1 MPLTRREIL
10 LGGAAICVP
19 GAASAALGLRWNG
32 GHIGRFFPQASAA
45 ESTLPDTLIDSILER
60 GGWSPSADDNTQGE
74 TLKTD
79 FVKSVILD
87 YRDKPQERSAQSG
100 LGLLALTLSVAQWGI
115 DDPEGLPQDP
125 AQNDWKAQTSH
136 NTGKHLMSYGV
147 GGVGIAHLDQG
158 DLLAFMRY
166 VLEAGLVPDYHRAAF
181 TRLTVPSLYPATHG
195 GVYGQ
200 LRAAGECAPLAI
212 DVDLD
217 GAVFKHFKNSHNV
230 GYCQKYKN
238 PSLTSLDWQTFRTWI
253 RAALRTK
260 EGQRWVFR
268 FWLEKYWDK
277 SLARVPPGEGVTE
290 ELLIN
295 VRIRNSLPAC
305 ADKAVLAP
313 ALDVNARVQRELDE
327 YAKCAPSAYERRR
340 ALMLRPVVL
349 YRHFT
354 GAPPLGMTQQAK

>member
-19 GAASAALGLRWNG
+19 GAATAALGLRWTG
-32 GHIGRFFPQASAA
+32 RHITGFFPPASAA
-45 ESTLPDTLIDSILER
+45 ESTLPDTLMETIFER
-60 GGWSPSADDNTQGE
+60 GGWSASADDNVQGE
-74 TLKTD
+74 TLKAD
-79 FVKSVILD
+79 FVKGLMLD

-100 LGLLALTLSVAQWGI
+100 LGVLALTLSVAQWGI
-115 DDPEGLPQDP
+115 DDPAGLPQDP
-125 AQNDWKAQTSH
+125 AQSGWKAQTGS
-136 NTGKHLMSYGV
+136 NSGKHLMSYGV

-158 DLLAFMRY
+158 DLLAFMRH
-166 VLEAGLVPDYHRAAF
+166 VLEAGIVPDEHRAAF
-181 TRLTVPSLYPATHG
+181 ARLTVPSLYPAAQG

-212 DVDLD
+212 DVDLE

-238 PSLTSLDWQTFRTWI
+238 PSLTSLDWQTFRTCI

-268 FWLEKYWDK
+268 LWLEKYWDR
-277 SLARVPPGEGVTE
+277 SLARVPPGEGATE

-313 ALDVNARVQRELDE
+313 AVDANGRVKRELDE

-354 GAPPLGMTQQAK
+354 GAPPLGMTQ